1 MRKVCLPL
9 EAFCI
14 IFIAFA
20 PAIVYCQD
28 TSKVIVDGT
37 QGETQLT
44 KDSILQLPARK
55 ARNQFDLGFTTLKIG
70 MGFLYE
76 FAGYAQNQEGK
87 QQSDSGAYQL
97 EPTFRTRDFRVLVS
111 GKLNTKRSITW
122 RAGFMYDGQSDGW
135 FLRETGVMI
144 GVPELSGNV
153 FIGRTKEG
161 FSFSKVMIGYS
172 GWTMERQMA
181 IDAIPLLADGIKWL
195 GYLPKQKIFF
205 NLGAYTDWTSK
216 NESFS
221 TYHWQLAAR
230 VAWLP
235 INSPKEKKLLHLG
248 INLRYGEPEDKQIRL
263 RSRPEANPAPYFI
276 DTKTFASDHSTNYGY
291 EAYYSNGPL
300 MLGSEY
306 YFHKF
311 NAPASGNPVFHGGEV
326 VVSYIF
332 TGESRP
338 YSTVTGIYSFVPVNK
353 PVFKGGWGAFE
364 AVLRYSQLDLDDA
377 AIKGGK
383 FWRITPMVNW
393 YLSRILRLE
402 IAYGY
407 GILDRYG
414 LKGATQFFQ
423 SRIQFAI
430 L

>member
-1 MRKVCLPL
+1 MRKVCLPWKVL
-9 EAFCI
+9 CI
-14 IFIAFA
+14 ASIGLV
-20 PAIVYCQD
+20 PAIAYCQD
-28 TSKVIVDGT
+28 TSKIITDGT
-37 QGETQLT
+37 QGEMQLSR
-44 KDSILQLPARK
+44 DSIRHITSRQP
-55 ARNQFDLGFTTLKIG
+55 RNQFDLGFTTLKIG

-76 FAGYAQNQEGK
+76 FATYAQNAEGK
-87 QQSDSGAYQL
+87 RQSDSGAYKL

-111 GKLNTKRSITW
+111 GTFNTKRSISW

-135 FLRETGVMI
+135 FLRETGIMI
-144 GVPELSGNV
+144 GVPELKGNL

-205 NLGAYTDWTSK
+205 NVGAYTDWASK
-216 NESFS
+216 NQSFS
-221 TYHWQLAAR
+221 TYHWQVAAR

-235 INSPKEKKLLHLG
+235 INSPKENKLLHLG
-248 INLRYGEPEDKQIRL
+248 FNARYGEPEDDQIRL

-276 DTKTFASDHSTNYGY
+276 DTKVFPSEHSTSFGY
-291 EAYYSNGPL
+291 EAYYSRGPL
-300 MLGSEY
+300 MIGSEY
-306 YFHKF
+306 YLH
-311 NAPASGNPVFHGGEV
+311 NYNSPANGNPRFHGGEL
-326 VVSYIF
+326 VVSYLF

-338 YSTVTGIYSFVPVNK
+338 YSTVTGIYSFVPVTK
-353 PVFKGGWGAFE
+353 PVFKGGWGAWE
-364 AVLRYSQLDLDDA
+364 AVLRYSQLDLDDG
-377 AIKGGK
+377 AINGGK

-393 YLSRILRLE
+393 YLTRILRLE
-402 IAYGY
+402 FAYGY
-407 GILDRYG
+407 GILDRYH

-423 SRIQFAI
+423 SRLQFSI